1 MADYDSIIFLILLS
15 ISISISICISVYFY
29 MNTESA
35 TTITYGNY
43 LDINNKTQ
51 HINTLPTT
59 FTANTINAVF
69 PGCKP
74 KPGFNPVDKAPIIC
88 TKGMFNISGQMN
100 DNSGGFTT
108 INGIAGEFSAKS
120 PGSTFTVDLKQATQ
134 QEYTDAQKLING

>member
-1 MADYDSIIFLILLS
+1 MYRLACKDKKIEGYP
-15 ISISISICISVYFY
+15 
-29 MNTESA
+29 A
-35 TTITYGNY
+35 W
-43 LDINNKTQ
+43 
-51 HINTLPTT
+51 T
-59 FTANTINAVF
+59 FTTPMKITEAT
-69 PGCKP
+69 
-74 KPGFNPVDKAPIIC
+74 APIIC